1 MNLCRP
7 LQRSWSWQWREH
19 PPPPPPKAKDVK
31 PRHHHASTKFD
42 FRPAKY
48 AGDFNIA
55 VSIIVYLFIRFLHST
70 ILQVYIVAMKQRDNP
85 SPGSGAEGEDQ
96 FPESSGS
103 LLELVEPELK
113 SLSKYWLGALRD
125 HALLALPTEYSS
137 QLPPQGGMF
146 YR

>member
-1 MNLCRP
+1 M
-7 LQRSWSWQWREH
+7 
-19 PPPPPPKAKDVK
+19 
-31 PRHHHASTKFD
+31 
-42 FRPAKY
+42 
-48 AGDFNIA
+48 
-55 VSIIVYLFIRFLHST
+55 
-70 ILQVYIVAMKQRDNP
+70 YIVAMKQRDNP
-85 SPGSGAEGEDQ
+85 TSTSVGDEEDQ

-125 HALLALPTEYSS
+125 HALLALPTEYSP